1 MTMFN
6 LFLTKKVEYK
16 NEDGTDER
24 KDVREL
30 KFSPLVWRACWANLP
45 IMPER

>member
-1 MTMFN
+1 MFN
-6 LFLTKKVEYK
+6 LLLTKKVEYK

-30 KFSPLVWRACWANLP
+30 KFSPLV
-45 IMPER
+45 